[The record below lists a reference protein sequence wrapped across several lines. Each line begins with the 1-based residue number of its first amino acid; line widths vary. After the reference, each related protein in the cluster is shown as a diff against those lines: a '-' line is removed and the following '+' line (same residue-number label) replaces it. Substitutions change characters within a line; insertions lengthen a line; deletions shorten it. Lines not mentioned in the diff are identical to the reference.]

1 MRPARNTASAETVV
15 LRVLG
20 RVDYLDAF
28 RAMQHFTLARAPET
42 PDEIWLLEHPPVY
55 TMGLKGRDGTQT
67 HIGDIPL
74 AYTDR
79 GGDITY
85 HGPGQIVVY
94 ILMDLQRRGWG
105 PKRLVTALEQ
115 AVIKLLADYRIQGER
130 RVGAPGVY
138 TTAGKIASL
147 GLRVK
152 QGRSYHGLALNINMG
167 LAPFSRIDPC
177 GYPGQPVTQLAD
189 LGVHADLTTI
199 GRELVGKLTSELGY
213 TDCHD
218 SPDKSPLKLL

>member
-1 MRPARNTASAETVV
+1 MQPARNTPAIDSVT
-15 LRVLG
+15 LCTLG
-20 RVDYLDAF
+20 RVDYAAAF
-28 RAMQHFTLARAPET
+28 RAMQDFTLARTSET
-42 PDEIWLLEHPPVY
+42 PDEIWLLEHAPVY

-67 HIGDIPL
+67 SIDGIPL

-85 HGPGQIVVY
+85 HGPGQVVIY

-105 PKRLVTALEQ
+105 PKRLVTAMEQ
-115 AVIKLLADYRIQGER
+115 AVINLLADYRIRGER

-138 TTAGKIASL
+138 TAAGKIAAL

-152 QGRSYHGLALNINMG
+152 QGRSYHGLALNINMD
-167 LAPFSRIDPC
+167 LAPFTRIDPC

-189 LGVHADLTTI
+189 LGVHADLQTI
-199 GRELVGKLTSELGY
+199 GRELIGKLTRELGY
-213 TDCHD
+213 TGCHD
-218 SPDKSPLKLL
+218 SPDKPPLKLL

>member
-1 MRPARNTASAETVV
+1 MRAPRHAAPPADSVT
-15 LRVLG
+15 LRSLG
-20 RVDYLDAF
+20 RVDYSAAF
-28 RAMQHFTLARAPET
+28 RAMRDFTGART
-42 PDEIWLLEHPPVY
+42 PQTVDEIWLLEHPPVF
-55 TMGLKGRDGTQT
+55 TMGLKGRDGTRT

-85 HGPGQIVVY
+85 HGPGQLVAY

-105 PKRLVTALEQ
+105 PRRLVTALEQ
-115 AVIKLLADYRIQGER
+115 AVINLMADHGIRGQR

-138 TTAGKIASL
+138 TTPGKIASL

-152 QGRSYHGLALNINMG
+152 QGRSYHGLALNINMD
-167 LAPFSRIDPC
+167 LTPFSLIDPC

-189 LGVHADLTTI
+189 LGVGADPMAL
-199 GRELVGKLTSELGY
+199 GRELAAKLAGELGY
-213 TDCHD
+213 TDCHSESD
-218 SPDKSPLKLL
+218 GF

>member
-1 MRPARNTASAETVV
+1 MRPARSTASAETVT
-15 LRVLG
+15 LRTLG
-20 RVDYLDAF
+20 RVDYAEAF
-28 RAMQHFTLARAPET
+28 RAMQHFTLARTPET

-55 TMGLKGRDGTQT
+55 TMGLKGRNGTQT
-67 HIGDIPL
+67 HIAGIPL

-115 AVIKLLADYRIQGER
+115 AVIELLADHRIRGER

-138 TTAGKIASL
+138 TAAGKIAAL

-152 QGRSYHGLALNINMG
+152 QGRSYHGLAFNINMD

-177 GYPGQPVTQLAD
+177 GYPGQAVTQLAD
-189 LGVHADLTTI
+189 LGVRADLATI
-199 GRELVGKLTSELGY
+199 GRELAGKLTSELGY
-213 TDCHD
+213 TDCHQ
-218 SPDKSPLKLL
+218 SPDKLPFKSL